1 MYYLCP
7 WPNRG
12 EVPKREEDC
21 RPSGD
26 GCAFVVVYENEDE
39 NENENERETM
49 TYLRYILDNEKNI
62 L

>member
-12 EVPKREEDC
+12 EQAKREEDC
-21 RPSGD
+21 RPSG
-26 GCAFVVVYENEDE
+26 GGYAFVAVYENEDE
-39 NENENERETM
+39 NENENEREMM
-49 TYLRYILDNEKNI
+49 TYLRYILYNEKNI